1 MWKRF
6 AALHALNVVAMVVA
20 TFLGAAL
27 FSSLAQEPACGV
39 PVSGVDDWRIE
50 TQAAAGLDPH
60 MLCAL
65 IGKLDSLDANI
76 HSVLVVRHGALVFE
90 HYRAG
95 PDERWGT
102 DLGPVAHGPDVKHDV
117 RSVSKS
123 VVSLLIGIALE
134 RKLIASID
142 EPVFTY
148 FPERAKLRTPAK
160 DRILL
165 RHLLTMSC
173 GLVWDEDR
181 PYSDPQNS
189 ESLMIWAP
197 DPYRYV
203 LEQPV
208 AREPGQKWNYNGGA
222 TQLLGGVIQRAS
234 KTWLSDFSREMLFEP
249 LGITDFEWL
258 KMPRSGEVAAE
269 SGLRL
274 RPRDMAKLGQLML
287 ARGVWNGKT
296 VVPAQWI
303 DESIKPHYA
312 TVTMHYGYQW
322 WIGSWPLG
330 DEKIGWFEAFGL
342 GGQRIMVVPGLD
354 LVVIFTAGQYQVQES
369 WRVTGGLFNDF
380 ILPAVSER

>member
-1 MWKRF
+1 MRIRICIVVMAL
-6 AALHALNVVAMVVA
+6 AAFFDAVPSQSA
-20 TFLGAAL
+20 
-27 FSSLAQEPACGV
+27 AQEPACGV
-39 PVSGVDDWRIE
+39 PVRGADGWRIE
-50 TQAAAGLDPH
+50 DQAAAGLDSRI
-60 MLCAL
+60 LCAL

-95 PDERWGT
+95 HDERWGT
-102 DLGPVAHGPDVKHDV
+102 DLGRVMHGPDVKHDV

-142 EPVFTY
+142 EPVFAY

-165 RHLLTMSC
+165 RHLLSMSC
-173 GLVWDEDR
+173 GLAWDEDI

-189 ESLMIWAP
+189 ESVMIRAA

-203 LEQPV
+203 LERPV
-208 AREPGQKWNYNGGA
+208 ARDPGQTWNYNGGA
-222 TQLLGGVIQRAS
+222 TQLLGGVIQRVS
-234 KTWLSDFSREMLFEP
+234 KKWLTDFSREMLFEP

-258 KMPRSGEVAAE
+258 RMPVSGEVAAE

-287 ARGVWNGKT
+287 AQGVWNGKT
-296 VVPAQWI
+296 IVPAQWI
-303 DESIKPHYA
+303 EDSIKPRFA
-312 TVTMHYGYQW
+312 TATMHYGYQW
-322 WIGSWPLG
+322 WIGAWPLG
-330 DEKIGWFEAFGL
+330 NEKFDWFEAYGL
-342 GGQRIMVVPGLD
+342 GDQRIMVVPALD
-354 LVVIFTAGQYQVQES
+354 LVVIFTAGQYQVEDA
-369 WRVTGGLFNDF
+369 WRVTDGIFNDF
-380 ILPAVSER
+380 ILPAVSRP